1 MAEQASRTAV
11 QRVQCMLHGS
21 GLCVGRWAPAIS
33 AAMYLKN
40 QMATKEKAPC
50 EAWCGRDP
58 ALVHV
63 LKVKGKNLDYQAVP
77 AIFVG
82 HSATTNQDVI
92 YDPTAKL
99 LTKTRAGCRTS

>member
-1 MAEQASRTAV
+1 M
-11 QRVQCMLHGS
+11 
-21 GLCVGRWAPAIS
+21 P

-40 QMATKEKAPC
+40 QMATKSIKEKAPC
-50 EAWCGRDP
+50 EAWYGREP
-58 ALVHV
+58 VFVHF
-63 LKVKGKNLDYQAVP
+63 LKEKGKKLDHQAVP

-82 HSATTNQDVI
+82 YSATTKQDAI